1 MTAVLMHH
9 NESIFPNSW
18 TFLPERWLGEEGKAK
33 EKYMIAFSRGT
44 RQCMGMKCVF
54 FLYTVLLIDHMLI
67 YDM

>member
-1 MTAVLMHH
+1 MTAALMHH

-44 RQCMGMKCVF
+44 RQCMGMK
-54 FLYTVLLIDHMLI
+54 
-67 YDM
+67 

>member
-18 TFLPERWLGEEGKAK
+18 TFLPERWLGEEGKTK

-44 RQCMGMKCVF
+44 RMCMGMK
-54 FLYTVLLIDHMLI
+54 
-67 YDM
+67 